1 MTGLIGILI
10 ALVLL
15 ILLVY
20 RGLSVLIAAPLAAA
34 LAAAFS
40 GVPVLAALTQLM
52 MPGMGSFIV
61 QFMLLFLL
69 GAIFGKLMED
79 TGAARVLALSLAERL
94 GPTHTI
100 PAVVLAC
107 AVLTYGGVSLFVVA
121 FAVAPLA
128 AELFARAGLPRRL
141 IPATIALGAFTFTM
155 SALPGTPAIQNAIPM
170 PFFGT
175 TAFAAPGLG
184 FLGAAVMLAF
194 GLGWLLWRARSG
206 ALADDAEPV
215 AAAPMSRRMRELAQ
229 GEGFDIAEARQDGV
243 APDNLPPIWLAA
255 LPILAVVVL
264 NGLFVWLVLPL
275 FDSAFLAEPR
285 WGETTFERVRGVWAI
300 ILALTLTIVLIVL
313 TNRSRLPAL
322 TDSLS
327 AGAGAAALPLLSTA
341 VLVGFGTVVAALPA
355 FAVVR
360 DAVLGVVPGS
370 PLVSLALSMN
380 VLAGI
385 TGSASGGMSI
395 ALATMGDDYLAR
407 GLAAG
412 IAPEVM
418 HRVASIAS
426 GGLDALPQNGAV
438 VTLLSV
444 CRLTHRQAYADIFM
458 VACVGPLL
466 ALVVVVLVAA

>member
-1 MTGLIGILI
+1 M
-10 ALVLL
+10 
-15 ILLVY
+15 
-20 RGLSVLIAAPLAAA
+20 
-34 LAAAFS
+34 
-40 GVPVLAALTQLM
+40 
-52 MPGMGSFIV
+52 
-61 QFMLLFLL
+61 
-69 GAIFGKLMED
+69 
-79 TGAARVLALSLAERL
+79 
-94 GPTHTI
+94 
-100 PAVVLAC
+100 
-107 AVLTYGGVSLFVVA
+107 
-121 FAVAPLA
+121 
-128 AELFARAGLPRRL
+128 
-141 IPATIALGAFTFTM
+141 
-155 SALPGTPAIQNAIPM
+155 
-170 PFFGT
+170 
-175 TAFAAPGLG
+175 
-184 FLGAAVMLAF
+184 
-194 GLGWLLWRARSG
+194 
-206 ALADDAEPV
+206 
-215 AAAPMSRRMRELAQ
+215 
-229 GEGFDIAEARQDGV
+229 
-243 APDNLPPIWLAA
+243 
-255 LPILAVVVL
+255 
-264 NGLFVWLVLPL
+264 
-275 FDSAFLAEPR
+275 
-285 WGETTFERVRGVWAI
+285 
-300 ILALTLTIVLIVL
+300 L

-355 FAVVR
+355 FAAMR
-360 DAVLGVVPGS
+360 DAVLGVAPGS

-466 ALVVVVLVAA
+466 ALVVVVMVAA

>member
-10 ALVLL
+10 ALGLL

-215 AAAPMSRRMRELAQ
+215 AAAPLSRRMRELAQ

-300 ILALTLTIVLIVL
+300 ILALTLTIALIVL

-355 FAVVR
+355 FAILR
-360 DAVLGVVPGS
+360 DAVLGVAPGS

-418 HRVASIAS
+418 HRVAAIAS

>member
-1 MTGLIGILI
+1 M
-10 ALVLL
+10 
-15 ILLVY
+15 
-20 RGLSVLIAAPLAAA
+20 
-34 LAAAFS
+34 
-40 GVPVLAALTQLM
+40 
-52 MPGMGSFIV
+52 
-61 QFMLLFLL
+61 
-69 GAIFGKLMED
+69 
-79 TGAARVLALSLAERL
+79 
-94 GPTHTI
+94 
-100 PAVVLAC
+100 
-107 AVLTYGGVSLFVVA
+107 
-121 FAVAPLA
+121 
-128 AELFARAGLPRRL
+128 
-141 IPATIALGAFTFTM
+141 
-155 SALPGTPAIQNAIPM
+155 
-170 PFFGT
+170 
-175 TAFAAPGLG
+175 
-184 FLGAAVMLAF
+184 
-194 GLGWLLWRARSG
+194 
-206 ALADDAEPV
+206 
-215 AAAPMSRRMRELAQ
+215 AQ

-300 ILALTLTIVLIVL
+300 ILALTLTIALIVQ

-360 DAVLGVVPGS
+360 DAVLGVAPGS

>member
-10 ALVLL
+10 ALGLL

-40 GVPVLAALTQLM
+40 GEPVLAALTQLM

-206 ALADDAEPV
+206 ALTDDAEPV
-215 AAAPMSRRMRELAQ
+215 AAAPLSRRMRELAQ

-300 ILALTLTIVLIVL
+300 ILALTLTIALIVL

-355 FAVVR
+355 FAILR
-360 DAVLGVVPGS
+360 DAVLGVAPGS

-418 HRVASIAS
+418 HRVAAIAS